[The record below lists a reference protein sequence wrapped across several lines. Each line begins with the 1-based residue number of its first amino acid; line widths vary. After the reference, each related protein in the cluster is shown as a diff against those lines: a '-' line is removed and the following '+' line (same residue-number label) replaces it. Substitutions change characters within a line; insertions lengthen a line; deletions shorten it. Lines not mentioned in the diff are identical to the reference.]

1 MHLVHEVLSVN
12 GVVIFAPEHV
22 LHQGVHVI
30 MHFVHGGNGVND
42 DVGLIPDLVLDQE
55 VHVLMHLGEGGIRVH
70 SVVIGND
77 NTNQSLYY

>member
-1 MHLVHEVLSVN
+1 M
-12 GVVIFAPEHV
+12 
-22 LHQGVHVI
+22 
-30 MHFVHGGNGVND
+30 GVND
-42 DVGLIPDLVLDQE
+42 AVELIPDLVLDQG

>member
-1 MHLVHEVLSVN
+1 MSMIAVEHIIDQVDHGTILLVDG
-12 GVVIFAPEHV
+12 GV
-22 LHQGVHVI
+22 
-30 MHFVHGGNGVND
+30 GVND
-42 DVGLIPDLVLDQE
+42 AVELIPDLVLDQE